1 MSTAQGEFAGQVAVI
16 TGGAK
21 GIGLAIAQAFAR
33 EGADLLLLGRDR
45 AALEAAE
52 HSLAA
57 PGRRVLGLA
66 ADLTVPAEVARIG
79 TTLQAGFGGRADIVV
94 TAAGQRDHE
103 NKPLDTLDLASFERV
118 MQGNL
123 MGTLLPIREVLPLM
137 KERRHGKVVAVSGVY
152 GLKGLAQHMA
162 GCTSKWAVEGLV
174 RVLALEAGPFNIN
187 VNAVCPGYVEGP
199 RSHAGMASRAAARG
213 IDAAR
218 VRDELEQAAAL
229 RRLSTAE
236 DVANAVLFLASER
249 ARNITGRD
257 LVVDGGWML

>member
-1 MSTAQGEFAGQVAVI
+1 MSGSGEFAGQVAVV

-21 GIGLAIAQAFAR
+21 GIGRAIAQALAH
-33 EGADLLLLGRDR
+33 EGADLLLVGRDR
-45 AALEAAE
+45 AALDKTARELSAT
-52 HSLAA
+52 
-57 PGRRVLGLA
+57 GRRVHGLA
-66 ADLTVPAEVARIG
+66 ADLTAPDEVARISAA
-79 TTLQAGFGGRADIVV
+79 LRADFEGRADIIV

-103 NKPLDTLDLASFERV
+103 NRALEEIDLANFERV

-137 KERRHGKVVAVSGVY
+137 KARRQGKVVAISGVY
-152 GLKGLAQHMA
+152 GLKGRAQHMA

-187 VNAVCPGYVEGP
+187 VNAVCPGYVQGP
-199 RSHAGMASRAAARG
+199 RSDAGMASRAAARG

-218 VRDELEQAAAL
+218 VREELEQAAAL

-236 DVANAVLFLASER
+236 DVADAVLFLASRR

-257 LVVDGGWML
+257 LIVDGGWML

>member
-1 MSTAQGEFAGQVAVI
+1 MLRPEPEQNACGTGCKAQSGYRCHDESRQR
-16 TGGAK
+16 
-21 GIGLAIAQAFAR
+21 Q
-33 EGADLLLLGRDR
+33 
-45 AALEAAE
+45 
-52 HSLAA
+52 
-57 PGRRVLGLA
+57 
-66 ADLTVPAEVARIG
+66 EVVG
-79 TTLQAGFGGRADIVV
+79 
-94 TAAGQRDHE
+94 
-103 NKPLDTLDLASFERV
+103 
-118 MQGNL
+118 
-123 MGTLLPIREVLPLM
+123 
-137 KERRHGKVVAVSGVY
+137 KERRRGKVVAVSGVY